1 MPQQMPQQMPN
12 KKPDL
17 LNNFDKTFE
26 KEMDNLIGSTSMN
39 DINSS
44 NTSFYNNKTYIKFLA
59 LIVLLYIISNVKLLV
74 IFRNFIPEQVYEKI
88 IDNEKYIYYLIFG
101 IIVYTLY
108 KYEYI

>member
-1 MPQQMPQQMPN
+1 MPN

-44 NTSFYNNKTYIKFLA
+44 NTNFYNNKTYIKFLA
-59 LIVLLYIISNVKLLV
+59 LIVLLYIISNIKLLV